1 MRKILLIGLLLAAGS
16 RAPGEIIDRIVV
28 VVGRQIVT
36 QSDLALEARL
46 EAFFRNTPP
55 PELRPGSP
63 EAVTLR
69 ERLIRQRLV
78 EQDMR
83 QSTFP
88 PAEPTLI
95 LEWLA
100 RMRPAGAD
108 PSRYGLAEDDLED
121 YARRQID
128 VERFIDQRF
137 KPGLQIPDA
146 DIAAYYESTLL
157 PELQR
162 RGLAERPTLEQARGQ
177 IEAVLLEERVNQSLD
192 QWLVEARSRAGVREL
207 ETPEP

>member
-1 MRKILLIGLLLAAGS
+1 MRQMLLIGLLLAGIS

-36 QSDLALEARL
+36 QSDIEQEARL
-46 EAFFRNTPP
+46 EAFFRNAPP
-55 PELRPGSP
+55 PQLRRGSP
-63 EAVTLR
+63 EWVTLR

-88 PAEPTLI
+88 PAEPTQI

-108 PSRYGLAEDDLED
+108 LGRYGLAEDDLED

-128 VERFIDQRF
+128 IERFIDQRF

-146 DIAAYYESTLL
+146 DIAAYYEKTLL
-157 PELQR
+157 PELER
-162 RGLAERPTLEQARGQ
+162 RGIAERPTLEQARGQ
-177 IEAVLLEERVNQSLD
+177 IEAVLLEEKVNRALD
-192 QWLVEARSRAGVREL
+192 QWLVEARTRAGVRLL

>member
-1 MRKILLIGLLLAAGS
+1 MRKLLLIGLLLAAGS

-28 VVGRQIVT
+28 AVGREIVT
-36 QSDLALEARL
+36 QSDIEMEARL
-46 EAFFRNTPP
+46 EAFFRNAPP
-55 PELRPGSP
+55 PEVRPLSP
-63 EAVTLR
+63 EWVTLR

-95 LEWLA
+95 LEWLT

-128 VERFIDQRF
+128 IERFIDQRF

-146 DIAAYYESTLL
+146 DIAAYYKSTLL
-157 PELQR
+157 PELER
-162 RGLAERPTLEQARGQ
+162 RGIAERPALEQARGQ
-177 IEAVLLEERVNQSLD
+177 IEAVLLEEKVNQALD
-192 QWLVEARSRAGVREL
+192 QWLVEARTRAGVRVL